1 MNQISA
7 KKLLHSKWTKVS
19 PINKEKH
26 FIITEVEY
34 DEDQKVV
41 RCVIQAVYNQNE
53 YDINWRDLKQPQQWR
68 TGWC

>member
-1 MNQISA
+1 MNQISS